1 MTLPSNWTIF
11 ASGLAFGTASG
22 LLLLLNGRIAGFS
35 GVLGGVL
42 IPERGSF
49 GWKALFLAGVVL
61 AGSVASWVF
70 PGAVPSDYGVPIAIL
85 LLGGFLVGFGARMGN
100 GCTSGHGVC
109 GVGRLS
115 KRSLVATAT
124 FVGTGFL
131 AVTAMKMMTGG
142 V

>member
-1 MTLPSNWTIF
+1 MTLPSNWIIF

-22 LLLLLNGRIAGFS
+22 LLLVLNGRIAGFS
-35 GVLGGVL
+35 SVFGGVL

-49 GWKALFLAGVVL
+49 AWKALFLAGVVL
-61 AGSVASWVF
+61 AGSVASRVF
-70 PGAVPSDYGVPIAIL
+70 PGAVPSDYGVPIVIL

-115 KRSLVATAT
+115 KRSLVATST
-124 FVGTGFL
+124 FVATGSV
-131 AVTAMKMMTGG
+131 AVAAMKMMMGG